1 MKRNITV
8 FGIFILAVSCMNP
21 QKLLTDPSK
30 DRIYFGR
37 SGGFTNIPLEYVLF
51 EKGQLFKI
59 DQDSLLKVHRLTQ
72 KQVKT
77 LDSLLTKTE
86 YEKLDLNEPG
96 NITYH
101 IKVVKSGSEKE
112 IKWSDS
118 SGNESVKE
126 LYDALIRTIKKDNK

>member
-1 MKRNITV
+1 MIRNITI
-8 FGIFILAVSCMNP
+8 FGIFILAFSCMNP

-59 DQDSLLKVHRLTQ
+59 DQDSLLKVRRLTQ

-77 LDSLLTKTE
+77 LDSLLTETE

-101 IKVVKSGSEKE
+101 IKLVKSGSEKE

-118 SGNESVKE
+118 SDNESVKE
-126 LYDALIRTIKKDNK
+126 LYNALMKTIKKDNK